1 MRPGPNFL
9 SLVRLL
15 NGFGLACARRNGVTS
30 RRLGGYPSL
39 SLPCPGGADELRCL
53 WRSMIPMPNEF
64 DGPRS
69 APARARSPQDAACSG
84 VPANS
89 ERARYATVVREL
101 FFLNDSSRNGNA
113 SIRTYSAI
121 TRLSHSFNVFL
132 ISMLS
137 YLL

>member
-9 SLVRLL
+9 TLVRLL
-15 NGFGLACARRNGVTS
+15 SGFGWVRARRNGVTS

-53 WRSMIPMPNEF
+53 WRSMIPMANEF

-69 APARARSPQDAACSG
+69 APARARPPQDAACSG

-121 TRLSHSFNVFL
+121 TRLSHSFIVFL